1 LCTASLN
8 FSSSRNCRMR
18 NTSSLLRDD
27 MAAPIPAG
35 ASSSQDQINLRPSRQ
50 IPSQTPQNPPQ
61 PPGKPTPTPPASS
74 KPYLSSPEPEP
85 TAAAS
90 SRQGSPPIPA
100 ARPPICSCRR
110 RRAESS
116 RQKRPPQISLRQ
128 LGFGRAAAA
137 VCSDSFPEAPAV
149 TLPFLSLSLSPNFL
163 FPKTSLTRFFS
174 GRIL

>member
-100 ARPPICSCRR
+100 ARPLICSCRR

-116 RQKRPPQISLRQ
+116 TSRHRQKRPPQLRLRQ
-128 LGFGRAAAA
+128 LGFGRAAA
-137 VCSDSFPEAPAV
+137 VCSIPQAPAV
-149 TLPFLSLSLSPNFL
+149 TPPFLSLSLPTFSFQKL
-163 FPKTSLTRFFS
+163 LSLEFFS